1 MYVAQSFNQADP
13 KAVCALAKAPGCLHV
28 GADMKNRLGLI
39 LLAVLCL
46 GLGIALITFRNNAV
60 EEKRNDTDAILG
72 FSNKWVETS
81 TKLEDQK
88 QVNAE
93 MEKDLDVRKKALIE
107 LTNNFT
113 TVSSNLLD
121 TSITLAKTE
130 VSLKASQEEVAKRD
144 AKIAELEAQNQV
156 LDKQAVDLSTSITN
170 LTLQIADTEKK
181 LAASEGDK
189 AFLQKE
195 LKRMM
200 AEKAELE
207 RQFNDLTVLRA
218 QVAKLKQEMNIARR
232 LEWIRQGLFANS
244 EQKGAQR
251 LMQGMGA
258 SPSQVKSATPAYD
271 LNVEVGADGSVKV
284 IPPLGSRAE
293 TNSAPAK

>member
-1 MYVAQSFNQADP
+1 
-13 KAVCALAKAPGCLHV
+13 
-28 GADMKNRLGLI
+28 MKNRIVLIVLGL
-39 LLAVLCL
+39 LCL
-46 GLGIALITFRNNAV
+46 GLGIAVVTIRNNAV
-60 EEKRNDTDAILG
+60 DQRKSDTESIMG

-88 QVNAE
+88 QVNAL
-93 MEKDLDVRKKALIE
+93 MEKDLETRKSAMIE
-107 LTNNFT
+107 LTNSLL
-113 TVSSNLLD
+113 TVSSNLAD
-121 TSITLAKTE
+121 TSASLTKTE
-130 VSLKASQEEVAKRD
+130 ASLKSNQEELAKRD
-144 AKIAELEAQNQV
+144 AKISELEAQNQA
-156 LDKQAVDLSTSITN
+156 LDKQALELSASITN
-170 LTLQIADTEKK
+170 LNLQIADTEKK
-181 LAASEGDK
+181 LSASEGDK

-218 QVAKLKQEMNIARR
+218 QVAKLKQELNIARR
-232 LEWIRQGLFANS
+232 LEWIRQGLFASS

-258 SPSQVKSATPAYD
+258 TPSQTKAARPAYD

-284 IPPLGSRAE
+284 IPPAG
-293 TNSAPAK
+293 TNTAPAK